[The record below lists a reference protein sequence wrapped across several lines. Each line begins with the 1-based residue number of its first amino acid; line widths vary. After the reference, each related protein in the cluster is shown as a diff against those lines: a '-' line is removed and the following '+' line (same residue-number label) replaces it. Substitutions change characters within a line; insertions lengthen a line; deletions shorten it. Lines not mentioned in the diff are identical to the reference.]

1 MDLYVYYKVQ
11 DADTAGLQAA
21 VIAMQAGL
29 AAAHGVAGQLKRRPA
44 AADGVW
50 TWMEVYPGVARSAAD
65 RPDAAFASVLD
76 AAVAEA
82 GLARWISGP
91 RHTEIFEDFPPCA

>member
-11 DADTAGLQAA
+11 AAHAASLQEA
-21 VIAMQAGL
+21 VIAMQSVLSAV
-29 AAAHGVAGQLKRRPA
+29 HGVAAQLKRRPQA
-44 AADGVW
+44 QDGVQ
-50 TWMEVYPGVARSAAD
+50 TWMEVYPAVAG
-65 RPDAAFASVLD
+65 DAFFATLE

-91 RHTEIFEDFPPCA
+91 RHVEMFEDLPPCA